1 MSSCERS
8 LQGTETEKSAIG
20 FNLNNYMTFE
30 LRRGDEDSAQND
42 DLTFDVLVDRIE
54 SEMIY
59 FRVKFDKPTAVSQ
72 GS

>member
-1 MSSCERS
+1 
-8 LQGTETEKSAIG
+8 
-20 FNLNNYMTFE
+20 MTFE

-42 DLTFDVLVDRIE
+42 DLSFDVIIDRIE

-59 FRVKFDKPTAVSQ
+59 FRVKFEKPTAVSQ